1 MRTSAHR
8 RVRLGTQTTTMLAAC
23 VVAAALI
30 TPVATTSASASTQTD
45 ASVSSGASP
54 RVAPV
59 VAVAATPSGRGY
71 WRAARDGG
79 VLTAGDAPYMG
90 SANRYWHD
98 AIVGM
103 ATTPSGNGYWLVDRR
118 GAVFSFGNAP
128 FRGSMG
134 GHVLNKP

>member
-23 VVAAALI
+23 VVAAALL

-45 ASVSSGASP
+45 ASVSSGAIP
-54 RVAPV
+54 LVAPV

-90 SANRYWHD
+90 SASNYRNSGV
-98 AIVGM
+98 VGI
-103 ATTPSGNGYWLVDRR
+103 AAVNG
-118 GAVFSFGNAP
+118 
-128 FRGSMG
+128 
-134 GHVLNKP
+134 